1 MQYVNKLFESDV
13 FKAVV
18 NSKFFK
24 VLGINYKK
32 IQFFVRAAMQRY
44 TFGNMLF
51 ELWVW
56 NEKLCYLSL

>member
-24 VLGINYKK
+24 VLGIDQ
-32 IQFFVRAAMQRY
+32 IQILTWPYSARFQIHLVAQSP
-44 TFGNMLF
+44 
-51 ELWVW
+51 
-56 NEKLCYLSL
+56 C